1 MWSTDIRILRESLTD
16 ALEVFC
22 LYEAQGEFFDI
33 SNAPRI
39 VRETII
45 IGETEA
51 AETGFFVGEGWI
63 NN

>member
-1 MWSTDIRILRESLTD
+1 MLRESLTD